1 MARKRKPPRLERR
14 GKTGIYQIRFLDER
28 HSTGTNLPQEAEL
41 RLQEFIAGLE
51 SPELPPD
58 IVMNHQ
64 FDFFRNVRKQLRAER
79 LAQQAR
85 DAAIN
90 KGASGEEGAKT
101 YSQVYDATM
110 EELCTSEYELR
121 ALSRHIGHL
130 APSALNNVAIK
141 RYITARRND
150 PHRHPGKKIQDT
162 TIKKELNILRAVL
175 KVAADDDVERWFGA
189 RGVPG
194 FKVPVIKDKARRKYL
209 TQAQTRKLLE
219 HCHLLHIR
227 IFILIAVS
235 TGARKEAIERLK
247 WSDIDFDSGV
257 IDFGEGAWNKKRPVS
272 SMTVEL
278 KSVLLDAYKVRSSE
292 YVIEYAGRRAGDVKK
307 SLKTVAKRAGLAW
320 VSAHVF
326 KHTFISWLVQN
337 GVAYSQISD
346 LTNTS
351 ENTIRKH
358 YAHLFPDNQ
367 KAVQQ
372 ATAGIFAGVRSFTD
386 EYASVAATSGNDNC
400 QDEYG
405 EEKMG

>member
-1 MARKRKPPRLERR
+1 MARKRKPPRLEPR
-14 GKTGIYQIRFLDER
+14 GKTGIYQIHYLDER
-28 HSTGTNLPQEAEL
+28 HSTGTNIPHEAEL

-51 SPELPPD
+51 SPDLPPD
-58 IVMNHQ
+58 VVMNHL
-64 FDFFRNVRKQLRAER
+64 FDFFRDVRKQLRAER

-85 DAAIN
+85 DRAID
-90 KGASGEEGAKT
+90 KGASDEEGTET
-101 YSQVYDATM
+101 YKRVFDAAM
-110 EELCTSEYELR
+110 EELCSSEYELR
-121 ALSRHIGHL
+121 ALARHIGHL
-130 APSALNNVAIK
+130 APQALSTLAIK
-141 RYITARRND
+141 RYIAARRAD

-194 FKVPVIKDKARRKYL
+194 FKVPYIRDKARRKYL

-227 IFILIAVS
+227 LFILIAVS

-247 WSDIDFDSGV
+247 WSDVDFDSGV

-272 SMTVEL
+272 SMTAEL
-278 KSVLLDAYKVRSSE
+278 KSILLDAYKVRSSDS
-292 YVIEYAGRRAGDVKK
+292 VIEYAGRRAGDVKK
-307 SLKTVAKRAGLAW
+307 SLKTVAKRAGLSW

-367 KAVQQ
+367 QAVEK
-372 ATAGIFAGVRSFTD
+372 ATAGIFEGVRSFSD
-386 EYASVAATSGNDNC
+386 AHVSDAAASDNDNRW
-400 QDEYG
+400 DVSS
-405 EEKMG
+405 EEMTG